1 LLDCR
6 LTVAVLTRAMEF
18 FGSDSDDDDDD
29 RKDPIAEL
37 LAACM
42 RLVPPLAGRRPALCL
57 KNGARRYAKQAAAA
71 GFDVVD
77 GDGDDCDVLLLDID
91 EDPSAEA
98 EHRAN
103 ALRNNIIAMHG
114 LGGPDIE
121 GWETVWTGNV
131 QTTASG
137 TRPWDAVYRKLPAVD
152 KVGCPPRP
160 PADAAEACR
169 CARLVVET
177 RRAAGRLPAEA
188 YVDRAARVLRKEGVV
203 ILPGLLDAADAD
215 ALCQDALDD
224 FERCRQELVK
234 KGKGDLAAAQQQH
247 NYRELAMR
255 EDLRCDLRGTPSLT
269 SDEGA
274 ARRNRLRQNEA
285 IREICRRAATAPASS
300 NREGNYGLWNFDL
313 GGPGAPKKELD
324 AGQLGAV
331 VALPGCAEQA
341 LHADAPHVF
350 DGIHLPG
357 HYYNCFLYGGEASNE
372 PKAGQTGFVPGSHF
386 CEACAA
392 LVKDAPRNVAAGI
405 VRPRLVSGDALI
417 FDARIL
423 HFGLPNRSSKR
434 RAIVYCNHTE
444 YWFRDPKNWDDRVSV
459 FGSD

>member
-1 LLDCR
+1 
-6 LTVAVLTRAMEF
+6 MEF
-18 FGSDSDDDDDD
+18 FGSDSDEEGVDNHAIDQ
-29 RKDPIAEL
+29 L

-42 RLVPPLAGRRPALCL
+42 RLVPPLAGLRPALRLGDNSQCF
-57 KNGARRYAKQAAAA
+57 ADRAAAA
-71 GFDVVD
+71 GFDVVS
-77 GDGDDCDVLLLDID
+77 GDCDVLLVD
-91 EDPSAEA
+91 EIHAACLGAEPEIVA
-98 EHRAN
+98 IHHSR
-103 ALRNNIIAMHG
+103 G
-114 LGGPDIE
+114 LAVRGMEKVLPEAYMLEWAGE
-121 GWETVWTGNV
+121 G
-131 QTTASG
+131 A
-137 TRPWDAVYRKLPAVD
+137 AVYGRLPAVD
-152 KVGCPPRP
+152 RVGCPPRP
-160 PADAAEACR
+160 PADMNEACR

-269 SDEGA
+269 SEEGVE
-274 ARRNRLRQNEA
+274 RRNRLRQNEA
-285 IREICRRAATAPASS
+285 IREICRRAATAPPSQH
-300 NREGNYGLWNFDL
+300 REGNYGLWNFDL
-313 GGPGAPKKELD
+313 GGPGAPKKALD
-324 AGQLGAV
+324 AGAIGSV
-331 VALPGCAEQA
+331 IALPGCAEQA
-341 LHADAPHVF
+341 LHADAPHIY

-372 PKAGQTGFVPGSHF
+372 PAAGQTGFVPGSHF
-386 CEACAA
+386 CEACAT

-405 VRPRLVSGDALI
+405 VRPRLSSGDALI

-423 HFGLPNRSSKR
+423 HFGLPNRSSTR

-459 FGSD
+459 FDDS

>member
-1 LLDCR
+1 
-6 LTVAVLTRAMEF
+6 MEF
-18 FGSDSDDDDDD
+18 FGSDSDEENMDNHAIDQ
-29 RKDPIAEL
+29 L

-42 RLVPPLAGRRPALCL
+42 RLVPPLAGLRPALRLGENSQCF
-57 KNGARRYAKQAAAA
+57 ADRAAAA
-71 GFDVVD
+71 GFDVVT
-77 GDGDDCDVLLLDID
+77 GACDVLLVDNAQDID
-91 EDPSAEA
+91 AQDIGIVAIHS
-98 EHRAN
+98 HDGRAVPYKVLPETYMQQW
-103 ALRNNIIAMHG
+103 AG
-114 LGGPDIE
+114 E
-121 GWETVWTGNV
+121 G
-131 QTTASG
+131 A
-137 TRPWDAVYRKLPAVD
+137 AVYGRLPAVD
-152 KVGCPPRP
+152 RVGCPPRP
-160 PADAAEACR
+160 PADVNEACR
-169 CARLVVET
+169 CARLVVAT
-177 RRAAGRLPAEA
+177 RRAAGRLPSSS
-188 YVDRAARVLRKEGVV
+188 YVDRAARVLSREGLV

-215 ALCQDALDD
+215 ALCRDALDD

-234 KGKGDLAAAQQQH
+234 KGKGDLLKAQQIH

-269 SDEGA
+269 SEAGA
-274 ARRNRLRQNEA
+274 ERRNRLRQNEA
-285 IREICRRAATAPASS
+285 IREIVRRAATAPASS

-313 GGPGAPKKELD
+313 GGPQAPKKALD
-324 AGQLGAV
+324 AGALGAV

-341 LHADAPHVF
+341 LHADAPHIY

-372 PKAGQTGFVPGSHF
+372 PAAGQTGFVPGSHF

-405 VRPRLVSGDALI
+405 VRPRLASGDALI

-459 FGSD
+459 FDDS

>member
-1 LLDCR
+1 MDHGTL
-6 LTVAVLTRAMEF
+6 RA
-18 FGSDSDDDDDD
+18 G
-29 RKDPIAEL
+29 
-37 LAACM
+37 
-42 RLVPPLAGRRPALCL
+42 GR
-57 KNGARRYAKQAAAA
+57 G

-77 GDGDDCDVLLLDID
+77 SDRDVVLID
-91 EDPSAEA
+91 SGYDFSRLPCASPPRSATV
-98 EHRAN
+98 N
-103 ALRNNIIAMHG
+103 T
-114 LGGPDIE
+114 
-121 GWETVWTGNV
+121 GWEMRGP
-131 QTTASG
+131 AKARSG
-137 TRPWDAVYRKLPAVD
+137 KLPAVD
-152 KVGCPPRP
+152 SVGCPPRP
-160 PADAAEACR
+160 PADMNEACR
-169 CARLVVET
+169 CARLVVAT
-177 RRAAGRLPAEA
+177 RRAAGRLPTEA
-188 YVDRAARVLRKEGVV
+188 YVDRAARVLRKEGLV

-215 ALCQDALDD
+215 ALCRDALDD

-234 KGKGDLAAAQQQH
+234 KGKGDLAVAQQQH
-247 NYRELAMR
+247 NHRELAMR

-269 SDEGA
+269 SEEGA
-274 ARRNRLRQNEA
+274 SRRDRLRQNEA

-313 GGPGAPKKELD
+313 GGPGAPKKALD
-324 AGQLGAV
+324 AGQLGAG

-341 LHADAPHVF
+341 LHAAAPHLY

-386 CEACAA
+386 CVACAT
-392 LVKDAPRNVAAGI
+392 LVKDPPRNVAAGI
-405 VRPRLVSGDALI
+405 VRPRLASGDALI

>member
-1 LLDCR
+1 
-6 LTVAVLTRAMEF
+6 MEF
-18 FGSDSDDDDDD
+18 FGSDSDDEDTLDNHAIDQ
-29 RKDPIAEL
+29 L

-42 RLVPPLAGRRPALCL
+42 RLVPPLAGLRPALRLGDNSRCF
-57 KNGARRYAKQAAAA
+57 ADRAAAA
-71 GFDVVD
+71 GFDVVT
-77 GDGDDCDVLLLDID
+77 GDCDVLLVDNAQDID
-91 EDPSAEA
+91 AARQRRDIG
-98 EHRAN
+98 RCG
-103 ALRNNIIAMHG
+103 IIAIRSHDGKAVPYKVLPETYMQEWAG
-114 LGGPDIE
+114 E
-121 GWETVWTGNV
+121 G
-131 QTTASG
+131 A
-137 TRPWDAVYRKLPAVD
+137 AVYGKLPAVD
-152 KVGCPPRP
+152 SVGCPPRP
-160 PADAAEACR
+160 PADMNEACR
-169 CARLVVET
+169 CARLVVAT
-177 RRAAGRLPAEA
+177 RRAAGRLPTEA
-188 YVDRAARVLRKEGVV
+188 YVDRAARVLRKEGLV

-215 ALCQDALDD
+215 ALCRDALDD

-269 SDEGA
+269 SEEGA
-274 ARRNRLRQNEA
+274 SRRDRLRQNEA

-313 GGPGAPKKELD
+313 GGPGAPKKALD

-341 LHADAPHVF
+341 LHADAPHIY

-386 CEACAA
+386 CEACAT
-392 LVKDAPRNVAAGI
+392 LVKDPPRNVAAGI
-405 VRPRLVSGDALI
+405 VRPRLASGDALI

-423 HFGLPNRSSKR
+423 HFGLPNRSTKR

>member
-1 LLDCR
+1 
-6 LTVAVLTRAMEF
+6 
-18 FGSDSDDDDDD
+18 
-29 RKDPIAEL
+29 
-37 LAACM
+37 
-42 RLVPPLAGRRPALCL
+42 
-57 KNGARRYAKQAAAA
+57 
-71 GFDVVD
+71 
-77 GDGDDCDVLLLDID
+77 
-91 EDPSAEA
+91 
-98 EHRAN
+98 
-103 ALRNNIIAMHG
+103 
-114 LGGPDIE
+114 
-121 GWETVWTGNV
+121 
-131 QTTASG
+131 
-137 TRPWDAVYRKLPAVD
+137 
-152 KVGCPPRP
+152 
-160 PADAAEACR
+160 
-169 CARLVVET
+169 VVET

-313 GGPGAPKKELD
+313 GGPGAPKKALD

-341 LHADAPHVF
+341 LHADAPHIY
-350 DGIHLPG
+350 DGVHLPG

-372 PKAGQTGFVPGSHF
+372 PAAGQTGFVPGSHF

-405 VRPRLVSGDALI
+405 VRPRLASGDALI

>member
-1 LLDCR
+1 
-6 LTVAVLTRAMEF
+6 MEF
-18 FGSDSDDDDDD
+18 FGSDSDDDGI
-29 RKDPIAEL
+29 DPLQEL

-42 RLVPPLAGRRPALCL
+42 RIVPPLAGRRPALRL
-57 KNGARRYAKQAAAA
+57 MDHAGRFATQAAAA

-77 GDGDDCDVLLLDID
+77 GDCDVVLIASVYDFSRL
-91 EDPSAEA
+91 PCGVVA
-98 EHRAN
+98 
-103 ALRNNIIAMHG
+103 ALGQTGEI
-114 LGGPDIE
+114 P
-121 GWETVWTGNV
+121 GWETAWAGDG
-131 QTTASG
+131 A
-137 TRPWDAVYRKLPAVD
+137 AVYRKLPAVD
-152 KVGCPPRP
+152 RVGCPPRP
-160 PADAAEACR
+160 PADMNEACR

-269 SDEGA
+269 SEEGVE
-274 ARRNRLRQNEA
+274 RRNRLRQNEA
-285 IREICRRAATAPASS
+285 IREICRRAATAPPSQH
-300 NREGNYGLWNFDL
+300 REGNYGLWNFDL
-313 GGPGAPKKELD
+313 GGPGAPKKALD
-324 AGQLGAV
+324 AGAIGSV
-331 VALPGCAEQA
+331 IALPGCAEQA
-341 LHADAPHVF
+341 LHADAPHIY
-350 DGIHLPG
+350 DGVHLPG

-372 PKAGQTGFVPGSHF
+372 PKAGQTGFVPGSHV
-386 CEACAA
+386 CEACTA

-405 VRPRLVSGDALI
+405 VRPRLASGDALI

-423 HFGLPNRSSKR
+423 HFGLPNRSTKR

-459 FGSD
+459 FDDS

>member
-1 LLDCR
+1 
-6 LTVAVLTRAMEF
+6 MEF
-18 FGSDSDDDDDD
+18 FGSDSDEEDTLDNHAIDQ
-29 RKDPIAEL
+29 L

-42 RLVPPLAGRRPALCL
+42 RLVPPLASLRPALRL
-57 KNGARRYAKQAAAA
+57 GDNSQGFADKAAAA
-71 GFDVVD
+71 GFDVVP
-77 GDGDDCDVLLLDID
+77 GEGACDVLLVDNLQDID
-91 EDPSAEA
+91 AARRSGAVWRCGIVA
-98 EHRAN
+98 IHGHGKAN
-103 ALRNNIIAMHG
+103 AFPQIYMEKAWAG
-114 LGGPDIE
+114 D
-121 GWETVWTGNV
+121 
-131 QTTASG
+131 G
-137 TRPWDAVYRKLPAVD
+137 TAVYRRLPAVD
-152 KVGCPPRP
+152 RVGCPPRP

-169 CARLVVET
+169 CARLVVAT

-188 YVDRAARVLRKEGVV
+188 YVDRAARVLRKEGLV

-215 ALCQDALDD
+215 ALCRDALDD
-224 FERCRQELVK
+224 FERCRQSLLS
-234 KGKGDLAAAQQQH
+234 KGKGDLAKGDNTH

-269 SDEGA
+269 SDEGVE
-274 ARRNRLRQNEA
+274 RRNRLRQNEA
-285 IREICRRAATAPASS
+285 IREICRRAATAPSS
-300 NREGNYGLWNFDL
+300 QHREGNYGLWNFDL
-313 GGPGAPKKELD
+313 GGPQAPKKQLD
-324 AGQLGAV
+324 AGAIGAV

-341 LHADAPHVF
+341 LHADAPHIY
-350 DGIHLPG
+350 DGVHLPG

-405 VRPRLVSGDALI
+405 VRPRLASGDALI

-423 HFGLPNRSSKR
+423 HFGLPNRSTKR

-459 FGSD
+459 FDDS

>member
-1 LLDCR
+1 
-6 LTVAVLTRAMEF
+6 MEF
-18 FGSDSDDDDDD
+18 FGSDSDDDDGRGDSVVD
-29 RKDPIAEL
+29 EL

-42 RLVPPLAGRRPALCL
+42 RLVPPLAGRRPALRL
-57 KNGARRYAKQAAAA
+57 KGGARRFATHAAAA

-77 GDGDDCDVLLLDID
+77 GDCDVLLLDSD
-91 EDPSAEA
+91 ELVADYNVEA
-98 EHRAN
+98 A
-103 ALRNNIIAMHG
+103 RNSVIAMHG
-114 LGGPDIE
+114 CGGPDIE

-131 QTTASG
+131 QGSPPQA
-137 TRPWDAVYRKLPAVD
+137 WDAVYRKLPAVD
-152 KVGCPPRP
+152 RVGCPPRP

-177 RRAAGRLPAEA
+177 RRAAGRLPAGA
-188 YVDRAARVLRKEGVV
+188 YVDRAARVLRKEGLV

-215 ALCQDALDD
+215 ALCRDALDD

-234 KGKGDLAAAQQQH
+234 KGKGDLAKGDNTH

-269 SDEGA
+269 SEEGA
-274 ARRNRLRQNEA
+274 ERRNRLRQNEA

-324 AGQLGAV
+324 AGAIGSV
-331 VALPGCAEQA
+331 IALPGCAEQA
-341 LHADAPHVF
+341 LHADAPHIY
-350 DGIHLPG
+350 DGVHLPG

-405 VRPRLVSGDALI
+405 VRPRLSSGDALI

-423 HFGLPNRSSKR
+423 HFGLPNRSTKR

-459 FGSD
+459 FDDS